1 MQVGPQ
7 EPQIQSEPQSEID
20 SENAGATHAQP
31 HSELADG
38 SNAQQPTLLER
49 AQDNPLL
56 PSLLLVGGIMLMIFI
71 LFRSLRKNHAARASR
86 DHATGTPSE
95 RIAEIHQRA
104 QSSTTAADKAMLDAE
119 EITRRLSAQLDN
131 KAARIELLLEEAD
144 AKLDELNR
152 TLAGAERSPSRTTQT
167 RTPDPLYS
175 ATPSEQH
182 PTAQRTIDPSLLDRA
197 RIDQDRADRVGTQEA
212 QQALAST
219 GSAQDQINERIL
231 TLADDGLGCVE
242 IARSLNQP
250 VGQVEL
256 VLNLRKSS

>member
-7 EPQIQSEPQSEID
+7 EPQTQIDSEIQSE
-20 SENAGATHAQP
+20 TQP
-31 HSELADG
+31 HNELAEG
-38 SNAQQPTLLER
+38 SIAQQPTLLER

-71 LFRSLRKNHAARASR
+71 LFRSLRKNHAVRATR
-86 DHATGTPSE
+86 DRAIGTPSE

-152 TLAGAERSPSRTTQT
+152 TLAGAERAPSRSVQP

-175 ATPSEQH
+175 TTSSEQQ
-182 PTAQRTIDPSLLDRA
+182 PAAPRTIDPSLLDRA
-197 RIDQDRADRVGTQEA
+197 RIDQDRADRVGAHEA
-212 QQALAST
+212 QQAPATT

-231 TLADDGLGCVE
+231 NLADDGLGCVE

-250 VGQVEL
+250 IGQVEL